1 MGQNAFGELNINIA
15 KTVFSFGEASSSL
28 VCGFHRPTIMSSL
41 IRKAQ
46 GANAIRS
53 HLLKV
58 LRFPRTL
65 SDSDSPWVL
74 FLVDLQCIFS
84 YFSLLFFLFLLLIL
98 YFRVKSAS
106 LTPLWACLSMVRR
119 ARGRVR
125 GVLCRKSLSVK
136 ASYHKTKIRDHTLEA
151 WHVGRGGPCGGFAN
165 YALSKA
171 QCRAR
176 HGMRAKTV
184 N

>member
-15 KTVFSFGEASSSL
+15 KIVFSFGEESSSL
-28 VCGFHRPTIMSSL
+28 VCGFHRLTIMSSL

-84 YFSLLFFLFLLLIL
+84 YFSLLFFLFLLFIL
-98 YFRVKSAS
+98 YFRVKTAW
-106 LTPLWACLSMVRR
+106 LTPLWA
-119 ARGRVR
+119 RGRVR
-125 GVLCRKSLSVK
+125 WVLCRKSLGVK
-136 ASYHKTKIRDHTLEA
+136 TRYHKIKICDHTPEA
-151 WHVGRGGPCGGFAN
+151 WHEGCGGPCGGFAN

-176 HGMRAKTV
+176 HGMSAKTV
-184 N
+184 H